1 MALKIIVRDKK
12 TNKKINTLNSYQ
24 ELCNCMSDGDW
35 DRLYEQKPKNSNQ
48 GLASICDY
56 LNCYKD
62 EPYRYTYYY
71 TSIGVK

>member
-1 MALKIIVRDKK
+1 
-12 TNKKINTLNSYQ
+12 
-24 ELCNCMSDGDW
+24 MSDGDW

-62 EPYRYTYYY
+62 EPYRYTFYY
-71 TSIGVK
+71 TSKGAK